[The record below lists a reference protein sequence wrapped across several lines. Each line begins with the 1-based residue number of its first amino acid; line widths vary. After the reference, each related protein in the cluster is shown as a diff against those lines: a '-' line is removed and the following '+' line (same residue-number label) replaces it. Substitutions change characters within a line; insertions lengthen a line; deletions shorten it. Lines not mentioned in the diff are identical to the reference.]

1 MGKGNPN
8 IAELGK
14 PHQFQKGNKKGKGR
28 GPSLRNELR
37 KLLDKQGKI
46 TFDQKDIVKTYED
59 GSVEIKV
66 PEREALML
74 RLVQIAKGRTSN
86 NIRAIQMIMEHLEG
100 KPTQLFEFMEY
111 ENVPTIFVDATDHL
125 TDEEE

>member
-1 MGKGNPN
+1 MANPN
-8 IAELGK
+8 FDPSIGK
-14 PHQFQKGNKKGKGR
+14 KTQFQKGNKKGKGR
-28 GPSLRNELR
+28 GPSLKNELR

-46 TFDQKDIVKTYED
+46 TFDAKDIVKTYED
-59 GSVEIKV
+59 GTVEIRV

-125 TDEEE
+125 NDEEE